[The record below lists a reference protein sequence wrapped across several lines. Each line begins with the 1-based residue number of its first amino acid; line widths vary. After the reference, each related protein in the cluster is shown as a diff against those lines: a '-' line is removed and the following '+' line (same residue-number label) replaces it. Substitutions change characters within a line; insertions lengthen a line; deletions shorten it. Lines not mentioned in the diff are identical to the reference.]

1 MKVINK
7 ETGEIGYLYANKNEN
22 YNVLDENDKVLAVY
36 ETLETVVG
44 EWQDYEEPKE
54 PEYYWYIG
62 YKNDISGFADNQVT
76 ATRKEIGNCFETEE
90 EAKDALRKLKAMA
103 KLKEF
108 GFRFIDWE
116 LDMKTVADG
125 KIWFDVGINTEW
137 DAERLLELKPEV
149 KESLDILFG
158 GEE

>member
-1 MKVINK
+1 MKLVNR

-22 YNVLDENDKVLAVY
+22 YNVLDENDEVLAVY
-36 ETLETVVG
+36 ETLEAVV
-44 EWQDYEEPKE
+44 EKWQDYEEPKSGIKDVWFPDVIE
-54 PEYYWYIG
+54 G
-62 YKNDISGFADNQVT
+62 RNNVVIS
-76 ATRKEIGNCFETEE
+76 FETRE
-90 EAKDALRKLKAMA
+90 EAKNAVRKLKAF
-103 KLKEF
+103 KRLKEL